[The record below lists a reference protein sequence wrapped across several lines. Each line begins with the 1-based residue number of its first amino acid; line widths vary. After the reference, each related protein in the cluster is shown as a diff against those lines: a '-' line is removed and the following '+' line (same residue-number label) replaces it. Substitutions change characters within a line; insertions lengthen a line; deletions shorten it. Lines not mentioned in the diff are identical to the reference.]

1 MVIQFKINS
10 IHSSPEISW
19 KKKTNISNHPAQFRS
34 SFLSNLGYINQH
46 RVNELSRCRN
56 RSSIKIEEKL
66 GSRIELLQRS
76 PFVVSSANA
85 RPYRG
90 QQFRETISTQ
100 TVDRWCGIVSI
111 HPTLCLW
118 SRNGVENRPREY
130 HSGKLDSGAA
140 IMWRT
145 KRHRMS
151 EAIYT
156 SSRGGKKKGVEEK
169 GWKRGREGRKA
180 GKCSNRRYHA
190 CTLLLI
196 SRLVSEI
203 GKEVEAYF
211 IRL

>member
-1 MVIQFKINS
+1 MNYHV
-10 IHSSPEISW
+10 
-19 KKKTNISNHPAQFRS
+19 
-34 SFLSNLGYINQH
+34 Y
-46 RVNELSRCRN
+46 RN

-66 GSRIELLQRS
+66 GSR
-76 PFVVSSANA
+76 SSCNDPPSSFHRPMLALIAANNFA
-85 RPYRG
+85 KRYR
-90 QQFRETISTQ
+90 RR

-156 SSRGGKKKGVEEK
+156 SSRGGKKKKGVEEK
-169 GWKRGREGRKA
+169 GWKREREERKA

-190 CTLLLI
+190 CTLLFI

>member
-1 MVIQFKINS
+1 MIIQFEINS

-66 GSRIELLQRS
+66 GSRMELLQRS
-76 PFVVSSANA
+76 PSTFHRPMLALIAANNFA
-85 RPYRG
+85 KRYR
-90 QQFRETISTQ
+90 RR

-156 SSRGGKKKGVEEK
+156 SSRGGKKRSGRKRVEERERGK
-169 GWKRGREGRKA
+169 EGREM
-180 GKCSNRRYHA
+180 
-190 CTLLLI
+190 
-196 SRLVSEI
+196 
-203 GKEVEAYF
+203 
-211 IRL
+211 